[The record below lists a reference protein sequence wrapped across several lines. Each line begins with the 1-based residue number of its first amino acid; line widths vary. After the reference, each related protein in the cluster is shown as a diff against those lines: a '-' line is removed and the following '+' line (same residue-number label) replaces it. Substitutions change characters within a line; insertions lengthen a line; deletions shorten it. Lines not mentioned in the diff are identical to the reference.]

1 MESLPKNLARDLKD
15 IVGSKWVLT
24 DRDRLLA
31 YESDGLTA
39 YRSMPLAVVLPE
51 STSQV
56 SNVFKLLSQNG
67 IKVVPRGAGTG
78 LS

>member
-15 IVGSKWVLT
+15 IVGSNWVLS

-39 YRSMPLAVVLPE
+39 YRSKPLAVVLPE
-51 STSQV
+51 TTDQV
-56 SNVFKLLSQNG
+56 SRVFKLL
-67 IKVVPRGAGTG
+67 
-78 LS
+78 LSLIHI

>member
-1 MESLPKNLARDLKD
+1 MESLSKNLARDLKD

-51 STSQV
+51 
-56 SNVFKLLSQNG
+56 LSL
-67 IKVVPRGAGTG
+67 IHI
-78 LS
+78 